1 MFGAIL
7 QSARKNEGLSQV
19 ELARRGKTYQA
30 NISEFENELSS
41 PSLQTAN
48 ELFGALGYKLIA
60 VPFSIPT
67 IVEWSLKINE
77 ALENNN
83 ERRAFRIFLQ
93 INDQLTRGKQEYL
106 GTLCLTPPSIRDR
119 RYTALISGLVQYHL
133 RRNRLPLPSWIKNS
147 EQRLNSPWFV
157 DNNARLEQF
166 IRKNTPTEFSKL
178 NVFLTESE
186 LQSA

>member
-60 VPFSIPT
+60 VPFS
-67 IVEWSLKINE
+67 
-77 ALENNN
+77 
-83 ERRAFRIFLQ
+83 F
-93 INDQLTRGKQEYL
+93 
-106 GTLCLTPPSIRDR
+106 
-119 RYTALISGLVQYHL
+119 
-133 RRNRLPLPSWIKNS
+133 
-147 EQRLNSPWFV
+147 
-157 DNNARLEQF
+157 F
-166 IRKNTPTEFSKL
+166 IG
-178 NVFLTESE
+178 
-186 LQSA
+186 